1 MDWTSRRILS
11 RVVTRKLEKA
21 ELPLSVEVYSQMKA
35 IEVRTWIVLTIVGA
49 AVALAAASL
58 SHATKP
64 KGKVTLY
71 LSTDCPVAMAYTPR
85 INRLYE
91 EFGKRGI
98 EFEALFPN
106 EGESSKAIQ
115 SYMKERSYRFPARRD
130 EGARQALVDGITRV
144 PTAVVRAAN
153 GSVIYIG
160 PIDDNKQPDRVERR
174 YLADALGAL
183 LAGQKVTPSRV
194 EAFGCILMPG
204 SSGAGGPKVSY
215 ATDVAPILHRR
226 CAPCHRPGEVAPFS
240 LLTYADAKKWHA
252 NIAEATSRRA
262 MPPWKAV
269 EGFGDFLEPN
279 RLTEAEIQTLRAWS
293 QAGAPR
299 GDAAKEPAP
308 PKFPTDWALGT
319 PDLVVE
325 TPRPFKVYAEGRDI
339 YRYFV
344 VTPKLDRPVFV
355 RGMDVRPGNRK
366 VVHHV
371 IAFLDEKGRAAK
383 LEAESK
389 DGQPGYAAFGAP
401 GFVPDGSLGGWAPGL
416 QPAMLPAGTGIEL
429 KPGTSIVLQIHYH
442 PTGKEEVDQTKIGL
456 YFVKERLTQKAQIAW
471 LANPFFRLKPGESN
485 QKVTFRF
492 PVPADV
498 TLYALMPHMHLLGK
512 AMKATLELP
521 SGETRPL
528 VWVDDW
534 DFNWQLIYQL
544 KSPMRIPKG
553 SKVLVEAWYDNSDQ
567 NPNQPNRPP
576 KEVRWGEQTTDEMFL
591 LVCVI
596 SVDPGQETGRR
607 WGSH

>member
-1 MDWTSRRILS
+1 MVII
-11 RVVTRKLEKA
+11 A
-21 ELPLSVEVYSQMKA
+21 AAGMA
-35 IEVRTWIVLTIVGA
+35 LT
-49 AVALAAASL
+49 AASL
-58 SHATKP
+58 SGDAKA

-85 INRLYE
+85 IIRLHE

-106 EGESSKAIQ
+106 EGETAKAIQ
-115 SYMKERSYRFPARRD
+115 EYMKERAYRFPAKPD
-130 EGARQALVDGITRV
+130 AQARQAIADGIERV
-144 PTAVVRAAN
+144 PTAVVRSAD
-153 GSVIYIG
+153 GGIVYVG
-160 PIDDNKQPDRVERR
+160 PIDDNKQADRVKRH
-174 YLADALGAL
+174 YVADVLRALV
-183 LAGQKVTPSRV
+183 AGRKVSPSRV

-204 SSGAGGPKVSY
+204 DPGERSTPVTY
-215 ATDVAPILHRR
+215 ATDVAPILHKR

-252 NIAEATSRRA
+252 NIAEATFRRA

-269 EGFGDFLEPN
+269 DGFGEFHEPN
-279 RLTEAEIQTLRAWS
+279 RLTDAEIAVLQEWS
-293 QAGAPR
+293 KAGAPR
-299 GDAAKEPAP
+299 GDVAKEPPP
-308 PKFPTDWALGT
+308 PKFPADWAMGT

-325 TPRPFKVYAEGRDI
+325 MPRPFKVYAEGRDI

-344 VTPKLDRPVFV
+344 ITPKLDKPVFV
-355 RGMDVRPGNRK
+355 TGMDVRPGNRK

-371 IAFLDEKGRAAK
+371 IAFLDSQGRAAQ

-401 GFVPDGSLGGWAPGL
+401 GFVPEGSLGGWAPGV
-416 QPAMLPAGTGIEL
+416 QPAKLPKGVGMEL

-442 PTGKEEVDQTKIGL
+442 PTGKEETDQTKVAL
-456 YFVKERLTQKAQIAW
+456 YFAKEPVTHKTQIAW

-485 QKVTFRF
+485 QRVTFRF

-512 AMKATLELP
+512 SMKATLELP
-521 SGETRPL
+521 DGETRPL
-528 VWVDDW
+528 VWVDNW

-544 KSPMRIPKG
+544 KTPMRIPRG
-553 SKVLVEAWYDNSDQ
+553 SRVLVEAWYDNSEQ

-591 LVCVI
+591 LVCLIAVE
-596 SVDPGQETGRR
+596 PGQSGAAR
-607 WGSH
+607 WRGF